1 MMLFKLSLKNVKKSF
16 SNYAIYFFTLILGIS
31 IFYIFNALET
41 QTIMLSLSKSLH
53 EIISMMNNIIAG
65 LSVFVSIILGFLII
79 YANQLLIKR
88 RKKEFAVYMILGMSK
103 KQISKILLGETIT
116 IGFISLMIGLIMGIG
131 LSQVMSIVV
140 ANLFEANMNEFV
152 FIFSKSACIKTIIY
166 FGIMYISVIL
176 LNTFKINKCKLIDLL
191 YADKKS
197 VKTKIKNPIICV
209 LVFIFSIC
217 LLAYAYYNVTIGA
230 ANLKDQF
237 SVLLQMF
244 YGATATYLIFWSL
257 SNLLLKIMMLLK
269 NIYFKNLNSF
279 TLKEISSKLNTTVL
293 STTIICLMLFVTI
306 CILSTSFAINN
317 SINTQIDYFT
327 PVDLQIDINGNKSIS
342 EYLSKQNIDIKHD
355 VKNILEFKTYTTD
368 QLKIK
373 DTFGSVYN
381 EAKENFLNST
391 EIIIKLSDYN
401 KLAKLYNLQEYD
413 LKNEYIVVC
422 DFERIKENRNK
433 SLKNKPEIV
442 IGDKKYSSKYDQC
455 MDGFLNMAGGEM
467 NFGFY
472 ILPDQ
477 AVNDFNISSSYLVAN
492 YNVMNENDYN
502 QMILEKLNNLKNE
515 DGNVNTRLDIYNG
528 TVGIT
533 TMIIFISLYLGIVFL
548 IASAAIIALKELSQ
562 NIDNKE
568 KYRLLRKL
576 GTSDKDI
583 NHSLF
588 IQILIYF
595 VSPLILAIIH
605 SFFGLQVCKNMLAST
620 TNPLTGNITNSILL
634 TAVILILIYG
644 GYFLFTY
651 YCSKNFIKEE

>member
-131 LSQVMSIVV
+131 LSQVMSIIV

-166 FGIMYISVIL
+166 FGIIYISVIL

-237 SVLLQMF
+237 TVLLQMF

-355 VKNILEFKTYTTD
+355 LKNILEFKTYTTD

-381 EAKENFLNST
+381 EAREDFLNST

-401 KLAKLYNLQEYD
+401 KLARLYNLQEYD

-455 MDGFLNMAGGEM
+455 MDGFLNMSGGEM

-477 AVNDFNISSSYLVAN
+477 AENDFNISSSYLVAN

-528 TVGIT
+528 TIGIT

-548 IASAAIIALKELSQ
+548 IASVAIIALKELSQ

-634 TAVILILIYG
+634 TAVILILIY
-644 GYFLFTY
+644 
-651 YCSKNFIKEE
+651 CSKNFIKEE

>member
-131 LSQVMSIVV
+131 LSQVMSIIV

-355 VKNILEFKTYTTD
+355 LKNILEFKTYTTD

-381 EAKENFLNST
+381 EAREDFLNST

-455 MDGFLNMAGGEM
+455 MDGFLSMSGGEM

-492 YNVMNENDYN
+492 YNVMNENDYD

-515 DGNVNTRLDIYNG
+515 NGNVNTRLDIYNG
-528 TVGIT
+528 TIGIT

>member
-1 MMLFKLSLKNVKKSF
+1 
-16 SNYAIYFFTLILGIS
+16 
-31 IFYIFNALET
+31 
-41 QTIMLSLSKSLH
+41 
-53 EIISMMNNIIAG
+53 
-65 LSVFVSIILGFLII
+65 
-79 YANQLLIKR
+79 
-88 RKKEFAVYMILGMSK
+88 
-103 KQISKILLGETIT
+103 
-116 IGFISLMIGLIMGIG
+116 
-131 LSQVMSIVV
+131 
-140 ANLFEANMNEFV
+140 
-152 FIFSKSACIKTIIY
+152 
-166 FGIMYISVIL
+166 
-176 LNTFKINKCKLIDLL
+176 
-191 YADKKS
+191 
-197 VKTKIKNPIICV
+197 
-209 LVFIFSIC
+209 
-217 LLAYAYYNVTIGA
+217 
-230 ANLKDQF
+230 
-237 SVLLQMF
+237 
-244 YGATATYLIFWSL
+244 
-257 SNLLLKIMMLLK
+257 
-269 NIYFKNLNSF
+269 
-279 TLKEISSKLNTTVL
+279 
-293 STTIICLMLFVTI
+293 
-306 CILSTSFAINN
+306 
-317 SINTQIDYFT
+317 
-327 PVDLQIDINGNKSIS
+327 
-342 EYLSKQNIDIKHD
+342 
-355 VKNILEFKTYTTD
+355 
-368 QLKIK
+368 
-373 DTFGSVYN
+373 
-381 EAKENFLNST
+381 
-391 EIIIKLSDYN
+391 
-401 KLAKLYNLQEYD
+401 
-413 LKNEYIVVC
+413 
-422 DFERIKENRNK
+422 
-433 SLKNKPEIV
+433 LKNKPEIV

-455 MDGFLNMAGGEM
+455 MDGFLSMAGGEM

-528 TVGIT
+528 TIGIT

>member
-31 IFYIFNALET
+31 IFNALET

-116 IGFISLMIGLIMGIG
+116 IGFISLIIGLIMGIG
-131 LSQVMSIVV
+131 LSQVMSIIV

-166 FGIMYISVIL
+166 FGIIYISVIL

-355 VKNILEFKTYTTD
+355 
-368 QLKIK
+368 
-373 DTFGSVYN
+373 
-381 EAKENFLNST
+381 
-391 EIIIKLSDYN
+391 
-401 KLAKLYNLQEYD
+401 

-455 MDGFLNMAGGEM
+455 MDGFLNMSSGEM

-492 YNVMNENDYN
+492 YNVMNENDYD

-515 DGNVNTRLDIYNG
+515 NGNVNTRLDIYNG
-528 TVGIT
+528 TIGIT

-548 IASAAIIALKELSQ
+548 ISSAAIIALKELSQ

-605 SFFGLQVCKNMLAST
+605 SFFGLQVCKNMLSST

>member
-103 KQISKILLGETIT
+103 KQLSKILLGETIT

-131 LSQVMSIVV
+131 LSQVMSIIA

-355 VKNILEFKTYTTD
+355 LKNILEFKTYTTD

-381 EAKENFLNST
+381 EAREDFLNST

-455 MDGFLNMAGGEM
+455 MDGFLSMSGGEM

-515 DGNVNTRLDIYNG
+515 NGNVNTRLDIYNG
-528 TVGIT
+528 TIGIT

-548 IASAAIIALKELSQ
+548 ISSAAIIALKELSQ

>member
-1 MMLFKLSLKNVKKSF
+1 MLFKLSLKNVKKSF

-65 LSVFVSIILGFLII
+65 LSVFVAIILGFLII
-79 YANQLLIKR
+79 YANQFLIKR

-131 LSQVMSIVV
+131 LSQIMSIIV

-176 LNTFKINKCKLIDLL
+176 LNTYKINKCKLIDLL

-217 LLAYAYYNVTIGA
+217 LLAYAYYNVKIGA

-279 TLKEISSKLNTTVL
+279 TLKEISSKLNTMVL

-355 VKNILEFKTYTTD
+355 LKNILEFKTYTTD

-381 EAKENFLNST
+381 EAREDFLNST

-455 MDGFLNMAGGEM
+455 MDGFLSMSGGEM

-492 YNVMNENDYN
+492 YNVMNENDYD

-515 DGNVNTRLDIYNG
+515 NGNVNTRLDIYNG
-528 TVGIT
+528 TIGIT

-548 IASAAIIALKELSQ
+548 ISSAAIIALKELSQ

>member
-381 EAKENFLNST
+381 EAREDFLNST

-401 KLAKLYNLQEYD
+401 KLARLYNLQEYD

-455 MDGFLNMAGGEM
+455 MDGFLNMSGGEM

-477 AVNDFNISSSYLVAN
+477 AENDFNISSSYLVAN
-492 YNVMNENDYN
+492 YNVMNENDYD

-515 DGNVNTRLDIYNG
+515 NGNVNTRLDIYNG
-528 TVGIT
+528 TIGIT

>member
-355 VKNILEFKTYTTD
+355 LKNILEFKTYTTD

-381 EAKENFLNST
+381 EAREDFLNST

-401 KLAKLYNLQEYD
+401 KLARLYNLQEYD

-455 MDGFLNMAGGEM
+455 MDGFLNMSGGEM

-477 AVNDFNISSSYLVAN
+477 AENDFNISSSYLVAN
-492 YNVMNENDYN
+492 YNVMNENDYD

-515 DGNVNTRLDIYNG
+515 NGNVNTRLDIYNG
-528 TVGIT
+528 TIGIT

-548 IASAAIIALKELSQ
+548 ISSAAIIALKELSQ

-605 SFFGLQVCKNMLAST
+605 SFFGLQVCKNMLSST

>member
-131 LSQVMSIVV
+131 LSQVMSIIV

-355 VKNILEFKTYTTD
+355 LKNILEFKTYTTD

-381 EAKENFLNST
+381 EAKEDFLNST

-455 MDGFLNMAGGEM
+455 MDGFLSMSGGEM

-492 YNVMNENDYN
+492 YNVMNENDYD

-515 DGNVNTRLDIYNG
+515 NGNVNTRLDIYNG
-528 TVGIT
+528 TIGIT

-548 IASAAIIALKELSQ
+548 ISSAVIIALKELSQ

>member
-31 IFYIFNALET
+31 IFYIFNALKT

-65 LSVFVSIILGFLII
+65 LSVFVAIILGFLII
-79 YANQLLIKR
+79 YANQFLIKR

-103 KQISKILLGETIT
+103 KQISKILLGETIA
-116 IGFISLMIGLIMGIG
+116 IGFISLIIGLIIGIG
-131 LSQVMSIVV
+131 LSQVMSIIV

-176 LNTFKINKCKLIDLL
+176 LNTFKINNCKLIDLL

-209 LVFIFSIC
+209 LVFVFSIC
-217 LLAYAYYNVTIGA
+217 LLSYAYYNVTIGA
-230 ANLKDQF
+230 SNLKDQF

-269 NIYFKNLNSF
+269 KIYFKKLNSF
-279 TLKEISSKLNTTVL
+279 TIKEISSKLNTTVL

-342 EYLSKQNIDIKHD
+342 KYLSKQNIDIKYD
-355 VKNILEFKTYTTD
+355 LKNILEFKTYTTD

-381 EAKENFLNST
+381 EAKEDFLNST
-391 EIIIKLSDYN
+391 ETIIKLSDYN

-455 MDGFLNMAGGEM
+455 MDGFLSMSGGEM

-477 AVNDFNISSSYLVAN
+477 VVNDFNISSSYLVAN
-492 YNVMNENDYN
+492 YNVMNKDDYD

-515 DGNVNTRLDIYNG
+515 NGNVNTRLDIYNG
-528 TVGIT
+528 TIGIT

-548 IASAAIIALKELSQ
+548 ISSAAIIALKELSQ

-568 KYRLLRKL
+568 KYKLLRKI
-576 GTSDKDI
+576 GISDEDI

-634 TAVILILIYG
+634 TAMILILIYG

-651 YCSKNFIKEE
+651 CCSKNFIKEE

>member
-131 LSQVMSIVV
+131 LSQIMSIIV

-355 VKNILEFKTYTTD
+355 LKNILEFKTYTTD

-381 EAKENFLNST
+381 EAREDFLNST

-401 KLAKLYNLQEYD
+401 KLARLYNLQEYD

-455 MDGFLNMAGGEM
+455 MDGFLSMSGGEM

-528 TVGIT
+528 TIGIT

>member
-79 YANQLLIKR
+79 YANQFLIKR

-197 VKTKIKNPIICV
+197 GKTKIKNPIICV

-355 VKNILEFKTYTTD
+355 LKNILEFKTYTTD

>member
-131 LSQVMSIVV
+131 LSQIMSIIA

-355 VKNILEFKTYTTD
+355 LKNILEFKTYTTD

-381 EAKENFLNST
+381 EAREDFLNST

-455 MDGFLNMAGGEM
+455 MDGFLNMSGGEM

-492 YNVMNENDYN
+492 YNVMNENDYD

-515 DGNVNTRLDIYNG
+515 NGNVNTRLDIYNG
-528 TVGIT
+528 TIGIT

-548 IASAAIIALKELSQ
+548 ISSAAIIALKELSQ

>member
-131 LSQVMSIVV
+131 LSQVMSIIV

-355 VKNILEFKTYTTD
+355 LKNILEFKTYTTD

-381 EAKENFLNST
+381 EAREDFLNST

-401 KLAKLYNLQEYD
+401 KLARLYNLQEYD

-455 MDGFLNMAGGEM
+455 MDGFLNMSGGEM

-477 AVNDFNISSSYLVAN
+477 AENDFNISSSYLVAN

-528 TVGIT
+528 TIGIT

-548 IASAAIIALKELSQ
+548 IASVAIIALKELSQ

-634 TAVILILIYG
+634 TAVILILIY
-644 GYFLFTY
+644 
-651 YCSKNFIKEE
+651 CSKNFIKEE

>member
-1 MMLFKLSLKNVKKSF
+1 MLFKLSLKNVKKSF
-16 SNYAIYFFTLILGIS
+16 SNYTIYFFTLILGIS

-53 EIISMMNNIIAG
+53 EIINMMNNIIAG
-65 LSVFVSIILGFLII
+65 LSIFVAIILGFLII
-79 YANQLLIKR
+79 YANQFLIKR
-88 RKKEFAVYMILGMSK
+88 RKKEFALYMILGMSK

-131 LSQVMSIVV
+131 LSQVMSIIV
-140 ANLFEANMNEFV
+140 ANLFEANMNEYV

-269 NIYFKNLNSF
+269 NIYFKYLNSF

-317 SINTQIDYFT
+317 SINTQIDYFI
-327 PVDLQIDINGNKSIS
+327 PVDLQIDINGNKSVS
-342 EYLSKQNIDIKHD
+342 KYLSKQNIDIKND
-355 VKNILEFKTYTTD
+355 LKNVLEFKTYTTD

-433 SLKNKPEIV
+433 SLKNKPEIM

-455 MDGFLNMAGGEM
+455 MDGFLSMAGGEM

-528 TVGIT
+528 TIGIT

-576 GTSDKDI
+576 GISDKDI

-634 TAVILILIYG
+634 TAVIFILIYG

>member
-152 FIFSKSACIKTIIY
+152 FIFSKCACIKTIIY

-355 VKNILEFKTYTTD
+355 LKNILEFKTYTTD

-381 EAKENFLNST
+381 EAREDFLNST

-401 KLAKLYNLQEYD
+401 KLARLYNLQEYD

-455 MDGFLNMAGGEM
+455 MDGFLNMSGGEM

-477 AVNDFNISSSYLVAN
+477 AENDFNISSSYLVAN
-492 YNVMNENDYN
+492 YNVMNENDYD

-528 TVGIT
+528 TIGIT

-548 IASAAIIALKELSQ
+548 IASVAIIALKELSQ

-583 NHSLF
+583 NHFLF

-634 TAVILILIYG
+634 TAVILILIY
-644 GYFLFTY
+644 
-651 YCSKNFIKEE
+651 CSKNFIKEE

>member
-79 YANQLLIKR
+79 YANQFLIKR

-197 VKTKIKNPIICV
+197 GKTKIKNPIICV

-355 VKNILEFKTYTTD
+355 LKNVLEFKTYTTD

>member
-355 VKNILEFKTYTTD
+355 LKNILEFKTYTTD

-528 TVGIT
+528 TIGIT

>member
-355 VKNILEFKTYTTD
+355 LKNILEFKTYTTD

-381 EAKENFLNST
+381 EAREDFLNST

-401 KLAKLYNLQEYD
+401 KLARLYNLQEYD

-455 MDGFLNMAGGEM
+455 MDGFLNMSGGEM

-477 AVNDFNISSSYLVAN
+477 AENDFNISSSYLVAN

-528 TVGIT
+528 TIGIT

-548 IASAAIIALKELSQ
+548 IASVAIIALKELSQ

-634 TAVILILIYG
+634 TAVILILIY
-644 GYFLFTY
+644 
-651 YCSKNFIKEE
+651 CSKNFIKEE

>member
-103 KQISKILLGETIT
+103 KQIAKILLGETIT

-355 VKNILEFKTYTTD
+355 LKNILEFKTYTTD

-381 EAKENFLNST
+381 EAREDFLNST

-401 KLAKLYNLQEYD
+401 KLARLYNLQEYD

-455 MDGFLNMAGGEM
+455 MDGFLNMSGGEM

-477 AVNDFNISSSYLVAN
+477 AENDFNISSSYLVAN
-492 YNVMNENDYN
+492 YNVMNENDYD

-515 DGNVNTRLDIYNG
+515 NGNVNTRLDIYNG
-528 TVGIT
+528 TIGIT

-548 IASAAIIALKELSQ
+548 ISSAAIIALKELSQ

>member
-79 YANQLLIKR
+79 YANQFLIKR

-197 VKTKIKNPIICV
+197 VKTKIKNPILCA
-209 LVFIFSIC
+209 LVFIFPIC

-355 VKNILEFKTYTTD
+355 LKNILEFKTYTTD

-381 EAKENFLNST
+381 EAREDFLNST

-455 MDGFLNMAGGEM
+455 MDGFLSMSGGEM

-492 YNVMNENDYN
+492 YNVMNENDYD

-515 DGNVNTRLDIYNG
+515 NGNVNTRLDIYNG
-528 TVGIT
+528 TIGIT

-548 IASAAIIALKELSQ
+548 ISSAAIIALKELSQ

>member
-131 LSQVMSIVV
+131 LSQVMSIIA

-355 VKNILEFKTYTTD
+355 LKNILEFKTYTTD

-381 EAKENFLNST
+381 EAKEDFLNST

-455 MDGFLNMAGGEM
+455 MDGFLNMSGGEM

-492 YNVMNENDYN
+492 YNVMNENDYD

-515 DGNVNTRLDIYNG
+515 NGNVNTRLDIYNG
-528 TVGIT
+528 TIGIT

-548 IASAAIIALKELSQ
+548 ISSAAIIALKELSQ

>member
-131 LSQVMSIVV
+131 LSQVMSIIA

-355 VKNILEFKTYTTD
+355 LKNILEFKTYTTD

-381 EAKENFLNST
+381 EAREDFLNST

-455 MDGFLNMAGGEM
+455 MDGFLSMSGGEM

-492 YNVMNENDYN
+492 YNVMNENDYD

-515 DGNVNTRLDIYNG
+515 NGNVNTRLDIYNG
-528 TVGIT
+528 TIGIT

-548 IASAAIIALKELSQ
+548 ISSAAIIALKELSQ

>member
-131 LSQVMSIVV
+131 LSQVMSIIV

-230 ANLKDQF
+230 SNLKDQF

-355 VKNILEFKTYTTD
+355 LKNILEFKTYTTD

-381 EAKENFLNST
+381 EAREDFLNST

-455 MDGFLNMAGGEM
+455 MDGFLSMSGGEM

-492 YNVMNENDYN
+492 YNVMNENDYD

-515 DGNVNTRLDIYNG
+515 NGNVNTRLDIYNG
-528 TVGIT
+528 TIGIT

-548 IASAAIIALKELSQ
+548 ISSAVIIALKELSQ

>member
-1 MMLFKLSLKNVKKSF
+1 MLFKLSLKNVKKSF

-79 YANQLLIKR
+79 YANQFLIKR

-197 VKTKIKNPIICV
+197 GKTKIKNPIICV

-355 VKNILEFKTYTTD
+355 LKNILEFKTYTTD

>member
-116 IGFISLMIGLIMGIG
+116 IGFISLMIGLIMGIS

-381 EAKENFLNST
+381 EAREDFLNST

-401 KLAKLYNLQEYD
+401 KLARLYNLQEYD

-442 IGDKKYSSKYDQC
+442 IGDKKYSSKYEQC
-455 MDGFLNMAGGEM
+455 MDGFLSMAGGEM

-528 TVGIT
+528 TIGIT